1 MTSGRGFYGP
11 GGPYE
16 AFAGRDASR
25 GLAKGSFELDMLTDP
40 HARIDQLHD
49 LNEEE
54 KSSLRG
60 WQEHFVNKYIVV
72 GELVENG
79 EASEEDEEGENSE
92 VGVKSADK

>member
-1 MTSGRGFYGP
+1 MTAGRAFYGP

-25 GLAKGSFELDMLTDP
+25 GLAKGSFDLDMLTDP
-40 HARIDQLHD
+40 HDRIDQLHD

-54 KSSLRG
+54 KSSLKG
-60 WQEHFVNKYIVV
+60 WQEHFANKYVIV

-79 EASEEDEEGENSE
+79 EAGEEEEGDGET
-92 VGVKSADK
+92 GVKSADK